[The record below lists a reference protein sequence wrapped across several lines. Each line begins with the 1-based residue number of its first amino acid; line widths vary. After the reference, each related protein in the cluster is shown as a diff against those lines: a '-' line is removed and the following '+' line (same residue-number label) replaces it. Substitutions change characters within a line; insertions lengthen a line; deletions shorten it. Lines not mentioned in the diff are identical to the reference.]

1 MDRVERLLAEKGRE
15 VVTVAPEATVHDA
28 VKTMT
33 ERHIGALVVEREGV
47 PVGMFTERDVLTK
60 IVLACRDPR
69 QCKVEEVMS
78 TDVVFVTPETPIREA
93 MAIMTT
99 RRHRHL
105 PVMEGKNLAGLVSIG
120 DCTRWVSRDQDF
132 TIKHLIHYISDRYPA

>member
-15 VVTVAPEATVHDA
+15 VVTVAPGATVHEA

-33 ERHIGALVVEREGV
+33 DRHIGALVVVQDGV

-105 PVMEGKNLAGLVSIG
+105 PVMEGKILAGLISIG